1 MERRVRGNSHAR
13 CGVGERPEIISGA
26 YLSLFYLD
34 LSDFSDIPLNARA
47 EQEEIRRLMYVSMTR
62 ARDQLFVTGVF
73 SKTGKK
79 VGEEILNWCLNEAYE
94 AAELDWDADF
104 AQAKAEVAAE
114 KAAKAKAAAEAR
126 KAKAAAKRAE
136 NKLKTPS
143 KRKKSTGHVSGQTSL
158 F

>member
-1 MERRVRGNSHAR
+1 MERRVRENSHAR
-13 CGVGERPEIISGA
+13 CGVGERPEMISGA

-34 LSDFSDIPLNARA
+34 LSDFSDIPLDARA

-73 SKTGKK
+73 SKTGKT
-79 VGEEILNWCLNEAYE
+79 VGEEILNWCLHEAYE
-94 AAELDWDADF
+94 AAELDWNADF
-104 AQAKAEVAAE
+104 TQAKAEVAAE

-143 KRKKSTGHVSGQTSL
+143 KRGKRTGHVSGQASL

>member
-1 MERRVRGNSHAR
+1 MERRVRGNPHAR

-34 LSDFSDIPLNARA
+34 LSDFSDIPLDARA

-73 SKTGKK
+73 SKTGKT
-79 VGEEILNWCLNEAYE
+79 VGEEILNWCLHEAYE

-104 AQAKAEVAAE
+104 TQ
-114 KAAKAKAAAEAR
+114 AKAAAEAR

-136 NKLKTPS
+136 NKLNTPS
-143 KRKKSTGHVSGQTSL
+143 KRGKRTGHVSGQASL